1 MHQFYQLYKLLSC
14 LQWGKCAAGCKAD
27 PAGSY
32 LPAAPRS
39 AVAGREVTVGQLV
52 SLIQHYTGAPKQT
65 RFAPS

>member
-1 MHQFYQLYKLLSC
+1 M
-14 LQWGKCAAGCKAD
+14 QWGKCAAGCKAD

-52 SLIQHYTGAPKQT
+52 NLIEHYTGAPKQT